1 MAHRR
6 LTGGSNG
13 DCKEGDCPNVYV
25 TDRGT
30 LVFQGDQYAELTMPA
45 HEGAVELP
53 EHVVVEA
60 IRALGW

>member
-6 LTGGSNG
+6 LTGGG
-13 DCKEGDCPNVYV
+13 DVPCKEGDCPNVYV

-30 LVFQGDQYAELTMPA
+30 LVFQGYQYAELTVQA
-45 HEGAVELP
+45 HEGVVELP
-53 EHVVVEA
+53 KHVVREA